1 MAPRGLSPWP
11 RWDATRALAVSDTCI
26 CCLYCRRVLT
36 HAHAKQIVSGRPGE
50 GSDRLPVT
58 ANKDCAKGPPAAT
71 QVGSTC
77 TCCLWHVYL
86 LSLLY
91 TCGYPRAHTA
101 QAYTYIY
108 TYVYSVAAG
117 MHVYIYTSSYMYMSI
132 PWSFPIAGRA
142 EGSKG
147 HVDMMQVA
155 SGICPCCLCHR
166 GVLTHEHTKQV
177 IPGRPGEGS
186 GRLATSA
193 RDNSQV
199 GGIAALSA
207 I

>member
-1 MAPRGLSPWP
+1 
-11 RWDATRALAVSDTCI
+11 
-26 CCLYCRRVLT
+26 
-36 HAHAKQIVSGRPGE
+36 
-50 GSDRLPVT
+50 
-58 ANKDCAKGPPAAT
+58 
-71 QVGSTC
+71 
-77 TCCLWHVYL
+77 
-86 LSLLY
+86 
-91 TCGYPRAHTA
+91 
-101 QAYTYIY
+101 
-108 TYVYSVAAG
+108 

-207 I
+207 IQVSSNACTRCSCGTHALNHPRRVYVRIYIYIFVYLYIYMYTLHTHEHVYLPLCIHTRCRMV